1 MADGLNL
8 MLFGMGTVFVFL
20 TALVVCTNLM
30 SVLIMRFY
38 PETLAP
44 ATAPR
49 KDSQKENSR
58 IIAVIEAAVAEH
70 RKSK

>member
-38 PETLAP
+38 PEPLAP

-49 KDSQKENSR
+49 KDSRKENSR